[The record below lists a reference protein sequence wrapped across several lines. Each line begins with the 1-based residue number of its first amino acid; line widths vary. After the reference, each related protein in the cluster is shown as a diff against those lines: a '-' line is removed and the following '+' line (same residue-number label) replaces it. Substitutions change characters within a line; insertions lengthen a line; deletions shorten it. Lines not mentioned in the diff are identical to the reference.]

1 MQLNLLPDKY
11 IKNRAPMLILI
22 GHIVFI
28 GVTLVITILFFVLLT
43 VSVSNQRKLHTARNI
58 EQVSLTKDIKGLKNA
73 NSVKIQEVLTGLKT
87 KQIMTNQI
95 FKTLDETFKKSAAS
109 LSSYELSLAESQ
121 LKTFDNQELVSL
133 ELTGVAAYYAKD
145 GVQQV
150 IKDLEDLPWVYSA
163 VLINS
168 NLHEDADDLI
178 DTLANQPNVH
188 DILIQVKLIKDAL
201 PNTERNIK

>member
-22 GHIVFI
+22 GHIIFI
-28 GVTLVITILFFVLLT
+28 GVILVITILFFVLLT
-43 VSVSNQRKLHTARNI
+43 VSVRNQRGLLSVRNI
-58 EQVSLTKDIKGLKNA
+58 EQVSLTKDIKVLINA
-73 NSVKIQEVLTGLKT
+73 NSVKIQEVLTGIKA

-95 FKTLDETFKKSAAS
+95 FKSFDETFKKSAAS

-121 LKTFDNQELVSL
+121 LKTFDNQELLTL

-150 IKDLEDLPWVYSA
+150 IKDLENLPWVYSV
-163 VLINS
+163 VLMKS
-168 NLHEDADDLI
+168 NLHEDSEDLI

-188 DILIQVKLIKDAL
+188 DISLQVKLIKDAL